1 MPNNLRW
8 IVIGNGNQGGKHRE
22 VLGSSC
28 IGVVDESSISA
39 GIAAL
44 DQYSID
50 SYDAIVIATP
60 EHVKNT
66 YIEYALNK
74 KKSVLVEKPI
84 EVDSNLLQLIEMSL
98 ADGIPFETAYDHQID
113 PGIMYLIEKV
123 KSVPREELAW
133 STLKINY
140 SFGTQAL
147 IENSPWM
154 DFGTGPWELVAPHA
168 LRILCD
174 LDSSSADEFHYSFGI
189 GNLKSPS
196 TVTAVR
202 SGKNYVEVTTSYT
215 SWLNTFSINFTWEEG
230 TIELSGL
237 TKWGS
242 STFSEYKRIHP
253 AGKPDLIE
261 SRVFNARTPLE
272 AVAALHKVVFDK
284 DLTHSLTCDLRIA
297 NYLTEARRQ
306 LLAWNNTP

>member
-1 MPNNLRW
+1 MANNLRW
-8 IVIGNGNQGGKHRE
+8 VVIGNGNQGGKHRE

-28 IGVVDESSISA
+28 IGVVDESSVSA
-39 GIAAL
+39 GIASL
-44 DQYSID
+44 DQYSIG
-50 SYDAIVIATP
+50 SYDALVIATP

-66 YIEYALNK
+66 YIEYALK
-74 KKSVLVEKPI
+74 KKKFVLVEKPI

-98 ADGIPFETAYDHQID
+98 ADGIHFETAYDHQID

-202 SGKNYVEVTTSYT
+202 SGKKYVELTTSYT

-261 SRVFNARTPLE
+261 SKVFKARTPLA
-272 AVAALHKVVFDK
+272 AVAALHEVVFDK
-284 DLTHSLTCDLRIA
+284 DLAHSLKCDLKIA

-306 LLAWNNTP
+306 LLVWNNTP

>member
-1 MPNNLRW
+1 MANNLRW
-8 IVIGNGNQGGKHRE
+8 VVVGNGNQGGKHRE

-28 IGVVDESSISA
+28 VGVVDESSISA
-39 GIAAL
+39 GVAAL
-44 DQYSID
+44 DQYSTD
-50 SYDAIVIATP
+50 SYDAIVISTP

-84 EVDSNLLQLIEMSL
+84 DVDPNLLQLIEKSL
-98 ADGIPFETAYDHQID
+98 ADGIHFETAYDHQID
-113 PGIMYLIEKV
+113 PGIMYLVEKV
-123 KSVPREELAW
+123 KSVPKEELDW

-147 IENSPWM
+147 IKNSPWM

-168 LRILCD
+168 LRILCE
-174 LDSSSADEFHYSFGI
+174 LDSGSDDEFLYSFGM
-189 GNLKSPS
+189 GNLQSPS

-215 SWLNTFSINFTWEEG
+215 SWLNTFSMNFTWEEG
-230 TIELSGL
+230 TLELSGL

-261 SRVFNARTPLE
+261 IKVFEARTPLE

-284 DLTHSLTCDLRIA
+284 DLSHSLACDLKIA
-297 NYLTEARRQ
+297 NYLTEARKQ
-306 LLAWNNTP
+306 LLVWNNTP